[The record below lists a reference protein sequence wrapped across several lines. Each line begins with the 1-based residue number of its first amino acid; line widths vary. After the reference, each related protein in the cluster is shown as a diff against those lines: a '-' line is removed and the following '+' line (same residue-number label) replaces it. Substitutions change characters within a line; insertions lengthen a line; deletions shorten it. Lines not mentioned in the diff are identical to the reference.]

1 MRFLIFIC
9 LLHVSFLSRATD
21 ITPVNLRAEYKRN
34 PFLDDRSPRLSW
46 ELVSKKHNQYQSAY
60 QLIVA
65 SSAEKL
71 RKGEGD
77 IWDTGKVSS
86 SQTNQI
92 EYQGNDLR
100 SRQQVWWK
108 VRVWDADDE
117 ESPWSEVNFWEMG
130 LLDDGDWE
138 AKWIGYDLNDR
149 AKPGKYHLP
158 PSPYLRKETA
168 ITKKIQSAR
177 LYISSLG
184 LHEFYVNGNIIGE
197 DYFASGWTDYNKRV
211 YYNVYDVTEH
221 IKEGTNVFGAV
232 LSDGWYAGYLGYAVL
247 VGTKQVRGY
256 YGDVPLLKAQVELTY
271 DNGSRQV
278 ISTDADWKASTGAIL
293 ESDFL
298 QGETYDATQ
307 EKQGWNK
314 TGFDDAGWDRVQ
326 VVSEKAG
333 RAIQLY
339 PGNPVQVINE
349 LPIKSI
355 HRLKKGKYVVDFGQ
369 NFAGIIRL
377 KIKGKPNDTLVFKYG
392 EMLHPD
398 GTLVTENLRSA
409 RATDMYVIRGDQEE
423 EWSPRFTFHGFQFV
437 EVSGLT
443 DEPDDDFL
451 VGLALSSN
459 LETTGHLETD
469 NSLLNQ
475 IYSNIVWTQRANY
488 LDVPTDCPQRDERLG
503 WTADA
508 QVYIRSATYNNN
520 IAVFH
525 KKWIQDLNDAQW
537 PNGAFPVYAPIPVN
551 PSTGK
556 AAIRASD
563 TFSPG
568 WSEAGIICTYEIF
581 NTYNDTR
588 IVRAS
593 LPYMVKFMNFLRT
606 RADDDGLLREGSFDD
621 ISPKGGFGDWLSVGK
636 KTSPDLLAAMYYFH
650 CARLMEE
657 MCTAIHETDLASTYR
672 KLASSIKDAIMSHY
686 MDNGGRFKV
695 DAAYYGDGKG
705 YVEGQNGF
713 AGHTQTAYANAIYM
727 RLLDEQDLRNA
738 GGFLR
743 ELVEQN
749 NDQLTT
755 GFLGFKP
762 LLPALSMTGS
772 SDKAYKLLT
781 STEYP
786 SLGYEVVNGATS
798 IWERWDSYI
807 KDKGFIHN
815 AEMNSFSHYAFGAVN
830 EWMFENMVG
839 IKPIESGFRTFQIKP
854 EIPTSDIELKKV
866 NGTYHSI
873 AGLIKSAWDYSG
885 TEKRHSLEIPVNTT
899 AYFYLE
905 SPSLDRVYLNGKS
918 ITKSELAQNIKQTDA
933 GFNIKLGSGKYEITI
948 KE

>member
-1 MRFLIFIC
+1 MRYVISIF
-9 LLHVSFLSRATD
+9 LLHVCLVSLAID

-46 ELVSKKHNQYQSAY
+46 ELVSKKYNQYQSAY

-65 SSAEKL
+65 SSKEKL
-71 RKGEGD
+71 DKNEGD
-77 IWDTGKVSS
+77 LWDSGKIRSS
-86 SQTNQI
+86 ETNQI
-92 EYQGNDLR
+92 AYQGTELQ

-108 VRVWDADDE
+108 VRAWDANDRP
-117 ESPWSEVNFWEMG
+117 SKWSEANFWEMG
-130 LLDDGDWE
+130 LLTPTDWK
-138 AKWIGYDLNDR
+138 AKWIGYDLNGL

-158 PSPYLRKETA
+158 PSPYLRKEA
-168 ITKKIQSAR
+168 RVTKKIQSAR

-184 LHEFYVNGNIIGE
+184 LHEFYVNGNKIGR

-211 YYNVYDVTEH
+211 YYNVYDVTAH
-221 IKEGTNVFGAV
+221 VKPGVNVFGAI
-232 LSDGWYAGYLGYAVL
+232 LSDGWYSGYLGYALL

-256 YGDVPLLKAQVELTY
+256 YGDFPLLKAQVELTY
-271 DNGSRQV
+271 DDGSQQV
-278 ISTDADWKASTGAIL
+278 ISTDGDWKASTGAIL

-298 QGETYDATQ
+298 QGETYDATK
-307 EKQGWNK
+307 EKRGWNK
-314 TGFDDAGWDRVQ
+314 PDFDDSGWQHVQ
-326 VVSEKAG
+326 VIDEKAN

-339 PGNPVQVINE
+339 PSHPVQVIKE

-355 HRLKKGKYVVDFGQ
+355 NRLQNGKYIVDFGQ
-369 NFAGIIRL
+369 NFAGVIRL
-377 KIKGKPNDTLVFKYG
+377 KIKGKPNDTLVFRYG

-398 GTLVTENLRSA
+398 GTLVTENLRTA
-409 RATDMYVIRGDQEE
+409 RATDTYIVGGDHQEE
-423 EWSPRFTFHGFQFV
+423 VWSPRFTFHGFQFV
-437 EVSGLT
+437 EVSGLSE
-443 DEPDDDFL
+443 EPDSDFL
-451 VGLALSSN
+451 VGLAMSSN
-459 LETTGHLETD
+459 LETAGHLETD

-475 IYSNIVWTQRANY
+475 IYSNIIWTQRANY

-508 QVYIRSATYNNN
+508 QVYIRSATYNND

-525 KKWIQDLNDAQW
+525 TKWIQDLNDSQW
-537 PNGAFPVYAPIPVN
+537 PNGAFPVYAPMPVDAN
-551 PSTGK
+551 GK

-588 IVRAS
+588 IVQKS
-593 LPYMVKFMNFLRT
+593 LPYMVKFMDFLKS
-606 RADDDGLLREGSFDD
+606 RADDDGLIREGSFDD

-650 CARLMEE
+650 CARMMEE
-657 MCTAIHETDLASTYR
+657 MCAAVHDTQLANTYG
-672 KLASSIKDAIMSHY
+672 KLALSIKKAIKRHY
-686 MDNGGRFKV
+686 MEDGKFKV
-695 DAAYYGDGKG
+695 DAAYYGDGQG
-705 YVEGQNGF
+705 YVEGQHGF
-713 AGHTQTAYANAIYM
+713 AGHTQTAYANALYM
-727 RLLDEQDLRNA
+727 RLLDEADLHVA
-738 GGFLR
+738 GALLR
-743 ELVEQN
+743 ELVEKN
-749 NDQLTT
+749 NDRLTT

-762 LLPALSMTGS
+762 LLPALSASGS

-807 KDKGFIHN
+807 KDKGFVHN

-839 IKPIESGFRTFQIKP
+839 IKSIERGFRTFWIKP
-854 EIPTSDIELKKV
+854 EIPASDVGLTKV
-866 NGTYHSI
+866 KGTYHSI
-873 AGLIKSAWDYSG
+873 AGRIESAWDYTG
-885 TEKRHSLEIPVNTT
+885 ATKRHSFEIPVNTT
-899 AYFYLE
+899 AYFYVE
-905 SPSLDRVYLNGKS
+905 APSPDHVYINGKS
-918 ITKSELAQNIKQTDA
+918 ATASNLIQNIERTDK
-933 GFNIKLGSGKYEITI
+933 GFTIKLGSGKYKVTI